1 MEDKDNA
8 FGLNCPHCSGVCD
21 KITGRSQED
30 KKLLSNRL
38 NRIIGQL
45 NGINRMIQED
55 AYSPK
60 ILIQIS
66 AASSALNSLSKEI
79 IIDFI
84 STCVTEHLKDGD
96 TEILEE
102 LKITLKKLLR

>member
-1 MEDKDNA
+1 MNNNEND
-8 FGLNCPHCSGVCD
+8 FGQKCPHCIGVCD

-55 AYSPK
+55 EYPPK
-60 ILIQIS
+60 IMIQTS
-66 AASSALNSLSKEI
+66 AAAAALSSFTKEVFT
-79 IIDFI
+79 DFTK
-84 STCVTEHLKDGD
+84 TCVLAHLKEGD
-96 TEILEE
+96 SEVLDECMV
-102 LKITLKKLLR
+102 TLKKMLD